1 MVFEGEPQAL
11 DIHRARN
18 SASESSYKTSKFS
31 SKRARLSLDIQLA
44 QNYREE
50 EDLPLIRQR
59 LDLEL
64 EEDHEG
70 EDSEDTEYVQTV
82 LDERLVIKPDLQ
94 PASSHQHDQKKKS
107 NYGRVVRDRVTGRM
121 LSETGGSCLRCKE
134 KLLRCTLTFVGKE
147 SEVQCAACRRS
158 KALYCVRYHPLGSN
172 GEGIP
177 FFGPRWKNPNFI
189 VGRNTDNTPAKL
201 PSAELEE
208 ILREFCEGGSR
219 YVQGQLIAAND
230 VRKFALPPFN
240 GSDLRPTDRPANCET
255 MDWRDVLPVWRN
267 TSLCPR
273 KVDDERNIR
282 KKQLEIAREL
292 SFLPEGLERLEAKAA
307 LRREMESMRVE
318 STGDVH
324 LDQMRFL
331 RMFRRY
337 QPRKQNLSD
346 VIGEIW

>member
-18 SASESSYKTSKFS
+18 SALESSYESSKNS

-59 LDLEL
+59 LYPEL
-64 EEDHEG
+64 EEDPEG

-82 LDERLVIKPDLQ
+82 LDERLVIEPDIQ
-94 PASSHQHDQKKKS
+94 PTNSQQDNQKKKS

-121 LSETGGSCLRCKE
+121 LSETGRSCLRCKE
-134 KLLRCTLTFVGKE
+134 KGLRCTLTFIGKE
-147 SEVQCAACRRS
+147 SEAQCAACRRS
-158 KALYCVRYHPLGSN
+158 KAPYCVRYHPLGSD

-189 VGRNTDNTPAKL
+189 AGRNTDNTPAKL

-208 ILREFCEGGSR
+208 ILREFCEGRSR
-219 YVQGQLIAAND
+219 YVQGQYIAAND
-230 VRKFALPPFN
+230 VRNFVLPPFN
-240 GSDLRPTDRPANCET
+240 GSDLRPDDRPANYET
-255 MDWRDVLPVWRN
+255 MNWRDVLPVWGN

-273 KVDDERNIR
+273 KVDDERHLR
-282 KKQLEIAREL
+282 KKKLEIAREL
-292 SFLPEGLERLEAKAA
+292 SFLPQGLARLEAEAA
-307 LRREMESMRVE
+307 MRREMASMEIE

-331 RMFRRY
+331 RMLRRY

-346 VIGEIW
+346 VI